1 MKSMKKNLRSNLCR
15 IAIFATGLLL
25 MLTSGL
31 FATNNIHQLII
42 TGQVINAEYGNPLEM
57 HQVIIETDKNSPESN
72 HYHNI
77 LQTDEEGFFVDT
89 IASSMKSGSMVIS
102 TYDYRGKKVES
113 VIYFRFSKPAVN
125 NIFVVD
131 FSIDDRTPKP
141 QLQAKFKPV
150 QKLSGERFRFK
161 FIDLTGDEKV
171 TSWIWDFGD
180 GHSSTLQNSTHTYKK
195 PGLYKVQLKIKAA
208 SDRGNE
214 TSKISRLIYIPESEN
229 YHIGGHCFADY
240 FPINRGKAFLYRVE
254 NENMIVAVDTVVIDT
269 LGYYYFYQVPVGNY
283 AVKTQPDDRSD
294 AYSHLI
300 PTYYGDE
307 PYWEK
312 ATTLIHQQ
320 TDWEYDIKL
329 VEGKSPTSGNGKITG
344 KVLINGSSRYG
355 DVDLAAGVDIYLFD
369 ENNELLMSHYTDENH
384 EFVFDMLGMGTYW
397 ISPEIAGL
405 PGQRIKVDLTNSSP
419 SKTNIEFIIQH
430 PEFNMFVQESLTTEI
445 NKVGLPYPNPAS
457 NQLTIEIYSGES
469 SQGVVE
475 VIDLQGKIISS
486 QTFFTNGGLTKTIV
500 QTNTLKN
507 GIYLL
512 IVKSDGIINQRRFV
526 VSR

>member
-1 MKSMKKNLRSNLCR
+1 MKKNLHSNICR
-15 IAIFATGLLL
+15 TAILTVGLIL
-25 MLTSGL
+25 MLTSGI
-31 FATNNIHQLII
+31 FATNNIHQVII
-42 TGQVINAEYGNPLEM
+42 TGQVVNAEFGNPLEM
-57 HQVIIETDKNSPESN
+57 HQVIIETGKNTPESN
-72 HYHNI
+72 YYHNI
-77 LQTDEEGFFVDT
+77 VQTDEEGFFFDT
-89 IASSMKSGSMVIS
+89 IASAMKSGSMVIS
-102 TYDYRGKKVES
+102 TRDYRGEKVES
-113 VIYFRFSKPAVN
+113 VIYFRFSTPTVN
-125 NIFVVD
+125 NIFVID
-131 FSIDDRTPKP
+131 FMINDLSPSP

-161 FIDLTGDEKV
+161 FIDLTDNEKV
-171 TSWIWDFGD
+171 TSWQWDLGD
-180 GHSSTLQNSTHTYKK
+180 GHSSALQNPTHTYKK

-214 TSKISRLIYIPESEN
+214 TSKISKLIYIPESEN

-240 FPINRGKAFLYRVE
+240 FPITRGKAFLYRVE
-254 NENMIVAVDTVVIDT
+254 NENMLIAVDTVIIDT

-283 AVKTQPDDRSD
+283 SVKTQPDDRSD

-300 PTYYGDE
+300 PTYFGDE
-307 PYWEK
+307 AYWEK

-320 TDWEYDIKL
+320 TNWEYDIKL
-329 VEGKSPTSGNGKITG
+329 VEGKSPTAGNGEIRG

-369 ENNELLMSHYTDENH
+369 ENNELLMSHYTDKNH

-405 PGQRIKVDLTNSSP
+405 PEQKIKVDLTNSSP
-419 SKTNIEFIIQH
+419 SKTDIEFNIMH
-430 PEFNMFVQESLTTEI
+430 PEFNMYVQESLTTKI
-445 NKVGLPYPNPAS
+445 NEVGLPYPNPAS
-457 NQLTIEIYSGES
+457 NQLTIEIYSDAS
-469 SQGVVE
+469 SQGVIE
-475 VIDLQGKIISS
+475 VIDLQGKIISH
-486 QTFFTNGGLTKTIV
+486 QTVLLNGGLTKTIV

-507 GIYLL
+507 GIYML